1 MAAHGDGLSLSA
13 RTTMPPLTRATVSA
27 PVKSVIVIMVLLED
41 E

>member
-1 MAAHGDGLSLSA
+1 
-13 RTTMPPLTRATVSA
+13 MPPLTRATVSA